1 MNKNNKLIDGFLETI
16 SMENKGE
23 VTILEAVLSWIRGT
37 NLRGNSFRAD
47 GKKHKDESRKHTSQS
62 VSLDYCVKSII
73 NGIKKEKKTIYVPK
87 KLSFIPFLNTFF
99 KNFLQRKVVR
109 EINKNKN

>member
-1 MNKNNKLIDGFLETI
+1 
-16 SMENKGE
+16 
-23 VTILEAVLSWIRGT
+23 
-37 NLRGNSFRAD
+37 
-47 GKKHKDESRKHTSQS
+47 
-62 VSLDYCVKSII
+62 VKSII
-73 NGIKKEKKTIYVPK
+73 DGIKKEKKTIYVPK